1 MNSIDTAVRFYS
13 RHIYDKEK
21 MELLSQ
27 HKLPIAGSVPSV
39 LWELF
44 GALLT
49 GRGGNGVTGA
59 DLQGWEVKSAGGIGS
74 YEYQY
79 HLNTGANKLAEDC
92 VVNHLFC
99 SYSNQY
105 KNVIVKAMN
114 GSELAEEFFKKWM
127 PNYQKNYTVDEQNV
141 RRQRF
146 RKSIGYQVVQR
157 RGTPILNIED
167 GALTFRDDLQI
178 LKFNERS

>member
-1 MNSIDTAVRFYS
+1 MSSIDTAFRFYS

-21 MELLSQ
+21 MDLLSQ

-49 GRGGNGVTGA
+49 GRGGTGATGA
-59 DLQGWEVKSAGGIGS
+59 DLQGWEVKSASENGS

-105 KNVIVKAMN
+105 RNVVVKAMN
-114 GSELAEEFFKKWM
+114 GSELAEEFFKSWM
-127 PNYQKNYTVDEQNV
+127 PSYQQNYTASEQRV

-146 RKSIGYQVVQR
+146 RKSIGFQVVQR
-157 RGTPILNIED
+157 RGTPILTIEN
-167 GALTFRDDLQI
+167 GILKSRDDLQI
-178 LKFNERS
+178 PKFNERS